1 MTEPTSLNA
10 YQYRKVGPVE
20 LYLGDTRQVLA
31 AMADASVDCIVT
43 SPPFWGQ
50 RDYGTG
56 AWNGGDPACPHPLG
70 RTRRTDGTTCPVGR
84 RYLGVDIN
92 AVFHD
97 EALTRLRP
105 HLPDDTAGEPPANRA
120 GYLRRSLPL
129 RRGLA
134 SASPAAARS
143 QVQRRCDADQ
153 DDVLVG
159 VAVVGRPV
167 ARLLDDGLT
176 LEVTRVA
183 TDGTRNANSL
193 LYAAAWQAARAL
205 GYRRLVTYTQDGESG
220 ASLRASGWR
229 IVASR
234 PPQPGWSRPSR
245 PRVDHG
251 TADIARSR
259 WEPSS

>member
-1 MTEPTSLNA
+1 VSLRTVPVTFA
-10 YQYRKVGPVE
+10 EACRFVAEWHRHHRPPRGHKFSVG
-20 LYLGDTRQVLA
+20 A
-31 AMADASVDCIVT
+31 A
-43 SPPFWGQ
+43 
-50 RDYGTG
+50 
-56 AWNGGDPACPHPLG
+56 
-70 RTRRTDGTTCPVGR
+70 
-84 RYLGVDIN
+84 
-92 AVFHD
+92 
-97 EALTRLRP
+97 
-105 HLPDDTAGEPPANRA
+105 
-120 GYLRRSLPL
+120 
-129 RRGLA
+129 
-134 SASPAAARS
+134 
-143 QVQRRCDADQ
+143 Q

-167 ARLLDDGLT
+167 ARMLDDGLT